1 MLLFAHE
8 RKVAKMKENKSVQL
22 NVSVPASV
30 YDRLVKEAEAIGLT
44 RSAYVAMALS
54 QKWQSET
61 VVSQLP
67 QLINAFNNMSTAI
80 TKASGKT
87 GKGKRS

>member
-1 MLLFAHE
+1 
-8 RKVAKMKENKSVQL
+8 MKDYKSVQL
-22 NVSVPASV
+22 NVTVPAPI
-30 YDRLVKEAEAIGLT
+30 YERLVKEAESIGLT

-67 QLINAFNNMSTAI
+67 ELINAFNNMSTAI